1 MKVLNAGRL
10 SVPLSPCEPV
20 CCIWSRQ
27 QLQYYAA
34 ITGLI
39 SQPSRQ
45 VPAAHTEAVSGFGL
59 PVGNIRLKF
68 NCQGWVAFV
77 RNEQR

>member
-1 MKVLNAGRL
+1 MHAGRL
-10 SVPLSPCEPV
+10 SVPLSPCEPG

-45 VPAAHTEAVSGFGL
+45 QPVPAAHTEAVSGFGL

-77 RNEQR
+77 RTEQR